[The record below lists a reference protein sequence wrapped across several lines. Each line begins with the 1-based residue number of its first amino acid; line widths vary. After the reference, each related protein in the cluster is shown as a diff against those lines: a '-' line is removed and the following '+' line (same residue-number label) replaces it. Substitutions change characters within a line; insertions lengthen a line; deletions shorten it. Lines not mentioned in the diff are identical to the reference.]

1 MYEYNSVVLSVHDGD
16 TLTVDIDLGFKTWAR
31 GMVLRLDGIN
41 APELPTPE
49 GKAAQLFLESIL
61 KGQQVIVR
69 TRKSSGLN
77 PADKEEKYGRWLA
90 TVLTLPPAGINV
102 NELMVTKGF
111 AVAKQYAEFHG
122 APYMGGR

>member
-1 MYEYNSVVLSVHDGD
+1 MYEYNAKVISVHDGD
-16 TLTVDIDLGFKTWAR
+16 TCTVDIDLGFKTWAR

-41 APELPTPE
+41 APEMPTPE
-49 GKAAQLFLESIL
+49 GKAAQVFLASVIQD
-61 KGQQVIVR
+61 QQVIVR

-111 AVAKQYAEFHG
+111 AVAKQYLESV
-122 APYMGGR
+122 